1 MASKIRVG
9 IVGATVTVGG
19 SGWGARAHV
28 PALHALPEYELKAVC
43 TAHEDTAMASQKAF
57 GTDLAFHKFDDM
69 VACPDIDL
77 VTVVTRVPAHY
88 GLVMRALE
96 AGKAVYCEWPL
107 GATLEQAVQMAD
119 LAAERSLS
127 TAVGLQAHSDP
138 TLMYARELIR
148 QGYIGEVLAVDFT
161 YIGQATT
168 RRGNGRIW
176 QADRQAGANI
186 LTIGGGHAIDAL
198 SFVLG
203 DFTEVSARL
212 ATTVTEWL
220 NTDTGQTAPVDSPDW
235 VSVSGRL
242 RSKAEVSFLVAAVPA
257 LPDGRRTFEI
267 YGREGTLSIGAGTH
281 GTSFE
286 RNAERNPSVYH
297 GPNQLFGARGK
308 EPLAPMETPARFT
321 LIPDGVPPGP
331 PRNVAQAYV
340 RLACAMAEGKPFDPS
355 FAHAV
360 KAHKLV
366 SALEQSSATGTAV
379 SLTFA
384 EKSQR
389 TP

>member
-1 MASKIRVG
+1 MPAKIRVG

-19 SGWGARAHV
+19 SGWGARTHV
-28 PALHALPEYELKAVC
+28 PALHALPEYQLKAVC
-43 TAHEDTAMASQKAF
+43 TAHEDTALASQKQF
-57 GTDLAFHKFDDM
+57 GTDLAFHNFDEM
-69 VACPDIDL
+69 VASPEIDL
-77 VTVVTRVPAHY
+77 VTVVTRVPTHY
-88 GLVMRALE
+88 DLVMRALR

-107 GATLEQAVQMAD
+107 GATLEQAEQMAD
-119 LAAERSLS
+119 LAAQRSLY
-127 TAVGLQAHSDP
+127 TAAGLQAHSDP
-138 TLMYARELIR
+138 TLMYARELIAE
-148 QGYIGEVLAVDFT
+148 GYIGEVLAVDFA
-161 YIGQATT
+161 YIGKATT

-176 QADRQAGANI
+176 QSDRRNGANI

-203 DFTEVSARL
+203 DFTDVSARL
-212 ATTVTEWL
+212 ATTVSEWF
-220 NTDTGQTAPVDSPDW
+220 NTDTGQTVAVDSPDW

-267 YGREGTLSIGAGTH
+267 YGRKGTLAIGVGAN
-281 GTSFE
+281 S
-286 RNAERNPSVYH
+286 AEPNPSVYH

-321 LIPDGVPPGP
+321 LVPDSVPAGP

-340 RLACAMAEGKPFDPS
+340 RLARAIREDKPFEPS

-366 SALEQSSATGTAV
+366 GALEQSSAARTAV
-379 SLTFA
+379 SV
-384 EKSQR
+384 
-389 TP
+389 

>member
-1 MASKIRVG
+1 MPAKIRVG

-19 SGWGARAHV
+19 SGWGARTHV
-28 PALHALPEYELKAVC
+28 PALHALPEYQLKAVC
-43 TAHEDTAMASQKAF
+43 TAHEDTALASQKQF
-57 GTDLAFHKFDDM
+57 GTDLAFHNFDEM
-69 VACPDIDL
+69 VASPEIDL
-77 VTVVTRVPAHY
+77 VTVVTRVPTHY
-88 GLVMRALE
+88 DLVMRALR

-107 GATLEQAVQMAD
+107 GATLEQAEQMAD
-119 LAAERSLS
+119 LAAQRSLY
-127 TAVGLQAHSDP
+127 TAAGLQAHSDP
-138 TLMYARELIR
+138 TLMYARELIAE
-148 QGYIGEVLAVDFT
+148 GYIGEVLAVDFA
-161 YIGQATT
+161 YIGKATT

-176 QADRQAGANI
+176 QSDRRNGANI

-203 DFTEVSARL
+203 DFTDVSARL
-212 ATTVTEWL
+212 ATTVAEWF
-220 NTDTGQTAPVDSPDW
+220 NTDTGQTVAVDSPDW

-267 YGREGTLSIGAGTH
+267 YGRKGTLVIGVGAN
-281 GTSFE
+281 S
-286 RNAERNPSVYH
+286 AEPNPSVYH

-321 LIPDGVPPGP
+321 LIPDGVPAGP

-340 RLACAMAEGKPFDPS
+340 RLARAMQEGKPFEPS

-360 KAHKLV
+360 KAHKLLG
-366 SALEQSSATGTAV
+366 AIEQSSASGTAV
-379 SLTFA
+379 SV
-384 EKSQR
+384 
-389 TP
+389 

>member
-43 TAHEDTAMASQKAF
+43 TAHEDTALASQKAF
-57 GTDLAFHKFDDM
+57 GTDLAFHNFDDM
-69 VACPDIDL
+69 AVCPDIDL

-88 GLVMRALE
+88 DLVVRAIE

-107 GATLEQAVQMAD
+107 GATLEQAEQMAD
-119 LAAERSLS
+119 LAAERTLY
-127 TAVGLQAHSDP
+127 TAVGLQARSDP
-138 TLMYARELIR
+138 TLMYARELIQ
-148 QGYIGEVLAVDFT
+148 QGYIGEVLAVDFA

-176 QADRQAGANI
+176 QSDRKAGANI

-212 ATTVTEWL
+212 ATTVTEWH
-220 NTDTGQTAPVDSPDW
+220 NTDTGQTVPVDSPDW

-242 RSKAEVSFLVAAVPA
+242 QSHAEVSFLVAAVPA

-281 GTSFE
+281 GTVV
-286 RNAERNPSVYH
+286 ERNPSVYH

-308 EPLAPMETPARFT
+308 EPPAPMETPARFT
-321 LIPDGVPPGP
+321 PIPDGVPPGP
-331 PRNVAQAYV
+331 PRNVAQAYA
-340 RLACAMAEGKPFDPS
+340 RLARAMAEGKPFDPG

-360 KAHKLV
+360 KAHQLIG
-366 SALEQSSATGTAV
+366 ALEQSSAAGAAV
-379 SLTFA
+379 SLALA
-384 EKSQR
+384 ENG
-389 TP
+389 

>member
-1 MASKIRVG
+1 MPAKIRVG

-19 SGWGARAHV
+19 SGWGARTHV
-28 PALHALPEYELKAVC
+28 PALHALPEYQLKAVC
-43 TAHEDTAMASQKAF
+43 TAHEDTALASQKQF
-57 GTDLAFHKFDDM
+57 GTDLAFHNFDEM
-69 VACPDIDL
+69 VASPEIDL
-77 VTVVTRVPAHY
+77 VTVVTRVPTHY
-88 GLVMRALE
+88 DLVMRALG

-107 GATLEQAVQMAD
+107 GATLEQAEQMAD
-119 LAAERSLS
+119 LAAQRSLY
-127 TAVGLQAHSDP
+127 TAAGLQAHSDP
-138 TLMYARELIR
+138 TLMYARELIAE
-148 QGYIGEVLAVDFT
+148 GYIGEVLAVDFA
-161 YIGQATT
+161 YIGKATT

-176 QADRQAGANI
+176 QSDRRNGANI

-203 DFTEVSARL
+203 DFTDVSARL
-212 ATTVTEWL
+212 ATTVAEWF
-220 NTDTGQTAPVDSPDW
+220 NTDTGQTVAVDSPDW

-267 YGREGTLSIGAGTH
+267 YGRKGTLVIGVGAN
-281 GTSFE
+281 S
-286 RNAERNPSVYH
+286 AEPNPSVYH

-321 LIPDGVPPGP
+321 LIPDGVPAGP

-340 RLACAMAEGKPFDPS
+340 RLARAMQEGKPFEPS

-360 KAHKLV
+360 KAHKLLG
-366 SALEQSSATGTAV
+366 AIEQSSASGTAV
-379 SLTFA
+379 SV
-384 EKSQR
+384 
-389 TP
+389 

>member
-1 MASKIRVG
+1 MPARIRVG

-19 SGWGARAHV
+19 SGWGARTHV
-28 PALHALPEYELKAVC
+28 PALHALPEYQLKAVC
-43 TAHEDTAMASQKAF
+43 TAHEDTALASQKQF
-57 GTDLAFHKFDDM
+57 GTDLAFHNFDEM
-69 VACPDIDL
+69 VASPEIDL
-77 VTVVTRVPAHY
+77 VTVVTRVPTHY
-88 GLVMRALE
+88 DLVMRALQ

-107 GATLEQAVQMAD
+107 GATLEQAEQMAD
-119 LAAERSLS
+119 LAAQRSLY
-127 TAVGLQAHSDP
+127 TAAGLQAHSDP
-138 TLMYARELIR
+138 TLMYARELIAE
-148 QGYIGEVLAVDFT
+148 GYIGEVLAVDFA
-161 YIGQATT
+161 YIGKATT

-176 QADRQAGANI
+176 QSDRRNGANI

-203 DFTEVSARL
+203 DFTDVSARL
-212 ATTVTEWL
+212 ATTVSEWF
-220 NTDTGQTAPVDSPDW
+220 NTDTGQTVAVDSPDW

-267 YGREGTLSIGAGTH
+267 YGRKGTLSIGIGANSG
-281 GTSFE
+281 E
-286 RNAERNPSVYH
+286 PNPSVYH

-321 LIPDGVPPGP
+321 LVPDSAPAGP

-340 RLACAMAEGKPFDPS
+340 RLARAMQEGKPFEPS

-366 SALEQSSATGTAV
+366 GALEQSSAAGATV
-379 SLTFA
+379 SV
-384 EKSQR
+384 
-389 TP
+389 

>member
-1 MASKIRVG
+1 MPARIRVG

-19 SGWGARAHV
+19 SGWGARTHV
-28 PALHALPEYELKAVC
+28 PALHALPEYQLKAVC
-43 TAHEDTAMASQKAF
+43 TAHEDTALASQKQF
-57 GTDLAFHKFDDM
+57 GTDLAFHNFDEM
-69 VACPDIDL
+69 VASPEIDL
-77 VTVVTRVPAHY
+77 VTVVTRVPTHY
-88 GLVMRALE
+88 DLVMRALR

-107 GATLEQAVQMAD
+107 GATLEQAEEMAD
-119 LAAERSLS
+119 LAAQRSLY
-127 TAVGLQAHSDP
+127 TAAGLQAHSDP
-138 TLMYARELIR
+138 TLMYARELIAE
-148 QGYIGEVLAVDFT
+148 GYIGEVLAVDFA
-161 YIGQATT
+161 YIGKATT

-176 QADRQAGANI
+176 QSDRRNGANI

-203 DFTEVSARL
+203 DFTDVSARL
-212 ATTVTEWL
+212 ATTVSEWF
-220 NTDTGQTAPVDSPDW
+220 NTDTGQTVAVDSPDW

-267 YGREGTLSIGAGTH
+267 YGRKGTLSIGIGANSG
-281 GTSFE
+281 E
-286 RNAERNPSVYH
+286 PNPSVYH

-321 LIPDGVPPGP
+321 LVPDSVPEGP

-340 RLACAMAEGKPFDPS
+340 RLARAMQEGKPFEPS

-366 SALEQSSATGTAV
+366 GAIEQSSAARTAV
-379 SLTFA
+379 SV
-384 EKSQR
+384 
-389 TP
+389 